1 MQELF
6 RLFPLPLLV
15 LTVILIFAP
24 TAIAVFAR
32 IVMHQHLRDQVTKVS
47 RLLTLGENRGLQPR
61 ILENLENRYKVASYQ
76 LENVNTVALISSAYG
91 EEKISLLGF
100 NVRCDK
106 AENFCRILPNLLLTF
121 GLLGTFV
128 GITSNLYNIGEA
140 INSVSQNGA
149 DISALVKQLLP
160 QLQGMGV
167 AFLASLTA
175 LLCSSILTIINFAFN
190 TGWAKYQLIGCLED
204 YLDNIYKSS
213 VEGDTRLDK
222 AVNRMVE
229 QQQEFLTRFHEKV
242 GQVLED
248 TFGRAA
254 KQIADE
260 SSKANKLAEQVYTQF
275 SQSAGTIFTGA
286 TVFKQSAQSLE
297 VQTQIIAK
305 LIPQFRSS
313 AEQIHLGTSRFLSA
327 SEKIEQSNAIVNL
340 EKIAVDLCTTQ
351 KAFTQSTETLETG
364 LQGIMG
370 SNLQAAQLAEQ
381 VYSQLQNSTAQIQQ
395 GSEGFL
401 TAANLIQDCSLAE
414 QLDASA
420 EKWLLAQQEFTDST
434 LIFSETSQA
443 LEPMISTLN
452 SSGEILG
459 NLGDQILQLSQ
470 NSLQVTEANQQN
482 IASREQQF
490 LSAQQNSE
498 QTLRTLNQSITQF
511 ESGLKQLHENWA
523 TKAAEQ
529 MMTHKDQN
537 SQLIITVGQHIE
549 QISEN
554 QKLLN
559 NLIQT
564 VTKANSNLQSL
575 DKTWSISSQNQLN
588 SQQQQHDQILKKMGD
603 HISQIIENNQ
613 ITFNKLLNTTSTLD
627 KNFGLHLLD
636 LSNNLSSS
644 NEKMIEQLSLLLNQQ
659 SQRSPITTVSN
670 ELDSL
675 SAMKE

>member
-1 MQELF
+1 MQEWLK
-6 RLFPLPLLV
+6 LFPIPLLV

-32 IVMHQHLRDQVTKVS
+32 IVLHRYLRDQVTKVS
-47 RLLTLGENRGLQPR
+47 RLLTLGKDRGLQPR
-61 ILENLENRYKVASYQ
+61 ILENLENRYKIASHQ

-100 NVRCDK
+100 NLRCDK

-140 INSVSQNGA
+140 INSVNQNGA
-149 DISALVKQLLP
+149 DIGALVKQLLP

-275 SQSAGTIFTGA
+275 SQSAGTISTGA

-297 VQTQIIAK
+297 AQTQIVAK
-305 LIPQFRSS
+305 LIPQFHSS
-313 AEQIHLGTSRFLSA
+313 AEQIHLGASRFLSA

-340 EKIAVDLCTTQ
+340 EKIAADLCTTQ

-364 LQGIMG
+364 LQGIMS

-381 VYSQLQNSTAQIQQ
+381 VYSQLQSSTAQIQK

-401 TAANLIQDCSLAE
+401 AAANLIQDCSLAE

-420 EKWLLAQQEFTDST
+420 GKWILAQQEFTDST
-434 LIFSETSQA
+434 LMFSETSQA
-443 LEPMISTLN
+443 LEPIVSTLN
-452 SSGEILG
+452 SSGEVLG
-459 NLGDQILQLSQ
+459 SLGSQILQLSQ
-470 NSLQVTEANQQN
+470 NYLQVTEINQQN
-482 IASREQQF
+482 IVSREQQF

-498 QTLRTLNQSITQF
+498 QTLQTLNQSITQF
-511 ESGLKQLHENWA
+511 ESGLKQLHQNWA
-523 TKAAEQ
+523 TKATEQ

-537 SQLIITVGQHIE
+537 SQLITTVGQHIE

-554 QKLLN
+554 QRSLN
-559 NLIQT
+559 NLIQI
-564 VTKANSNLQSL
+564 VIKANSNLQSL
-575 DKTWSISSQNQLN
+575 DKTWSVSSQSQLN
-588 SQQQQHDQILKKMGD
+588 SQQQQHDQILAKMGE
-603 HISQIIENNQ
+603 HISGIIENNQ
-613 ITFNKLLNTTSTLD
+613 LTLNKFIDTASALD
-627 KNFGLHLLD
+627 KSYSVHLTD
-636 LSNNLSSS
+636 LSNTLSVS
-644 NEKMIEQLSLLLNQQ
+644 NERIMERLSLLLIKQFQ
-659 SQRSPITTVSN
+659 SLPVPRV
-670 ELDSL
+670 
-675 SAMKE
+675 